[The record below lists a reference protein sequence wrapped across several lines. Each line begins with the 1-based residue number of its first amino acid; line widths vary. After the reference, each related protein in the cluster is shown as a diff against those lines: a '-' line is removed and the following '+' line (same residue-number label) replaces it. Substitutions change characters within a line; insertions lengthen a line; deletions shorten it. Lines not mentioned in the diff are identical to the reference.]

1 MSIRSFNRIGCN
13 ITAVLKCGG
22 FEYEVEHSFSFV
34 CAFSLS
40 SIQKVIRI
48 GNYLPKRFVS
58 YKLDFYLDAPKSPI
72 SEHEYFSRCSS
83 WEEIRIAI
91 VREFIYILSL
101 DLIVSYYE
109 KDILTSTFGKRIS
122 GPK

>member
-1 MSIRSFNRIGCN
+1 MSTRSFNRIGCN
-13 ITAVLKCGG
+13 ITAVLMCGG

-34 CAFSLS
+34 CPFSLY

-48 GNYLPKRFVS
+48 GNYIPKRFVRH
-58 YKLDFYLDAPKSPI
+58 KLDFYLDNPKASI
-72 SEHEYFSRCSS
+72 TEHEYFSRCSN

-101 DLIVSYYE
+101 DIIISYYE
-109 KDILTSTFGKRIS
+109 KDILASTFGKRVS
-122 GPK
+122 GSK